1 MIKSLIATV
10 QKQIADRRRYMRAV
24 AEIDALSSRDLS
36 DLRAD
41 PTEMRRQAYAEIY
54 GRATA

>member
-41 PTEMRRQAYAEIY
+41 PSEMRRQAYEEIY